1 MINYIEDCKLLITQF
16 DAFSFQTIKKDIE
29 NIKTKIKEHELV
41 GDVLVN
47 FQRSVIGDIEY
58 HNLPLSENIIKKKVL
73 ELIELHEK
81 KYNYLARMYNF
92 TTAIPASIPDFE
104 FERIWV
110 NFQKP
115 NGFVP
120 LHQHSGL
127 YSFVIWVDIP
137 YTLKQDKI
145 LESEDHRVGTFEFV
159 YTDFLGKL
167 TSQVLPV
174 DKTWQGSIA
183 VFPAELYHQVY
194 PYYDSNEYSISISG
208 NLKLS
213 LTSG

>member
-1 MINYIEDCKLLITQF
+1 MINYIEDCKSLISHF
-16 DAFSFQTIKKDIE
+16 DQFSFQTIKKDIE
-29 NIKTKIKEHELV
+29 NIRQKIKQDELV

-47 FQRSVIGDIEY
+47 FQRSVVGDIEY
-58 HNLPLSENIIKKKVL
+58 HKLPLSEDIIKKKV
-73 ELIELHEK
+73 IELVGIHEA

-92 TTAIPASIPDFE
+92 TTEIPANSPDFD

-115 NGFVP
+115 SGFVP

-145 LESEDHRVGTFEFV
+145 TESEDHRVGTFEFV
-159 YTDFLGKL
+159 YTDCLGKL

-174 DKTWQGSIA
+174 DRSWQSRIA
-183 VFPAELYHQVY
+183 LFPAELHHQVY
-194 PYYDSNEYSISISG
+194 PYYESNDYRITISG

-213 LTSG
+213 KKSG